1 MNGPSSLV
9 RCMKTCQHA
18 LTPLPSH
25 LDHLFPLAAMQEVV
39 LTSHY
44 LGLVMEYAP
53 GGSLTQ
59 YVTRKWKE
67 TG

>member
-1 MNGPSSLV
+1 MRSFQS
-9 RCMKTCQHA
+9 
-18 LTPLPSH
+18 LPSPPAN
-25 LDHLFPLAAMQEVV
+25 FPPSPPPPSQEVV